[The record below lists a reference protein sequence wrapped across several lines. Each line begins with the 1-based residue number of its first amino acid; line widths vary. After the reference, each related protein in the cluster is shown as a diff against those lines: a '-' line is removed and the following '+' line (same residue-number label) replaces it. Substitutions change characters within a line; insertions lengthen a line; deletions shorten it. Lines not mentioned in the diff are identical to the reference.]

1 MPIDYSKWDNLEL
14 SDDSDV
20 EIHPNIEKG
29 TFLRLR
35 QRKIREEREKRRQQ
49 REANEEIVALN
60 TSLSES
66 IGKLR
71 NEVTEAS
78 SSTLSELIDKWQ
90 KDAQRGAEYMAERN
104 RAVERGEES
113 PVPSQEDMMDTLKA
127 RIKSELSEAAVNAE
141 SMDDMRMA
149 IAGLLDGHLEK
160 LEKNK
165 ADAEKEL
172 ERIRKEEAKHVA
184 PDSVIHEGFNRSIV
198 GTSSSGS
205 SSKAAPS
212 ATTTVKQTVT
222 TDEVLNP
229 DSVGKHKDVVDEP
242 KRVNQQQQQQQEGLD
257 ENGELE
263 FDEDARQFA
272 SLTSLSVSYDFIRK
286 HFSVI
291 SERKSDQI
299 MAQAFTAELAGKKKL
314 ARQYVH
320 QALIIT
326 YVLKMGSTGINVFFN
341 RVGSKGQ
348 AQDMFIKDVES
359 YYERIENRCKVIK
372 SESEQEAENEV
383 ESIQL
388 QCDDPNAPI
397 RISVPADDEQD
408 KERLALFE
416 QLPEE
421 LRAALREGTLDAIN
435 KVLATISGSEAERLL
450 GICGQGNFL
459 VIDGEIVVDPNEEKN
474 KNKEESDN

>member
-49 REANEEIVALN
+49 REANEEIITLN
-60 TSLSES
+60 TSLAES

-71 NEVTEAS
+71 SQVIEAS
-78 SSTLSELIDKWQ
+78 ESVLGELMDQWQ
-90 KDAQRGAEYMAERN
+90 RDAQKGDEYMAERSK
-104 RAVERGEES
+104 AIEKGEE
-113 PVPSQEDMMDTLKA
+113 PPIPSKENMMDTLKA
-127 RIKSELSEAAVNAE
+127 RINSELRDAAVNAE
-141 SMDDMRMA
+141 SLNDKRKA
-149 IAGLLDGHLEK
+149 IAKLLEAHMGK

-198 GTSSSGS
+198 GTTSNSGGS
-205 SSKAAPS
+205 SSSKPAPAAT
-212 ATTTVKQTVT
+212 ATVKQTVT

-229 DSVGKHKDVVDEP
+229 GSVGKHKDVVAEQETSA
-242 KRVNQQQQQQQEGLD
+242 KQQQQQQEGLD

-263 FDEDARQFA
+263 FDDDARQFA
-272 SLTSLSVSYDFIRK
+272 SLTNLSDSYDFIRK
-286 HFSVI
+286 RFSVI

-314 ARQYVH
+314 ARQYIH

-326 YVLKMGSTGINVFFN
+326 YILKMGSTGINVFFS

-359 YYERIENRCKVIK
+359 YYERIETRCKVIN

-397 RISVPADDEQD
+397 RISVPGDDEQD
-408 KERLALFE
+408 AARLALFE

-421 LRAALREGTLDAIN
+421 FRAALREGTLDAIN

-450 GICGQGNFL
+450 GICGQGDFL
-459 VIDGEIVVDPNEEKN
+459 AIDGEIVVDPNEEKN
-474 KNKEESDN
+474 KTEA